1 MAVPVAAAA
10 KGAGGGKAG
19 MPKGGMN
26 AMAGIGAVAS
36 VGASALKTTGT
47 IMSMQADA
55 DQEVSDYKNWA
66 YNNMAM
72 QIQQGQEKAQLQDNQ
87 ARQSASQQVGI
98 SAGGLGLSSTS
109 AMTGQITTG
118 RAQGQETRNQNVSQ
132 MLQNMEMQQ
141 AKRNMETHYTN
152 QRNQQMIGGFAD
164 AFNSTA
170 KAADN
175 YNKKNQANNKNEEA
189 ANNKNE
195 KASSYLSG
203 FGKK

>member
-1 MAVPVAAAA
+1 MVD
-10 KGAGGGKAG
+10 KI
-19 MPKGGMN
+19 
-26 AMAGIGAVAS
+26 MAGIGAGAS

-47 IMSMQADA
+47 IMSMQANA
-55 DQEVSDYKNWA
+55 DQEVSDYENWA

-141 AKRNMETHYTN
+141 ARKNMEAHYTN
-152 QRNQQMIGGFAD
+152 QRNQQMISGFGD
-164 AFNSTA
+164 ALNSTA

-175 YNKKNQANNKNEEA
+175 YNKKNQADNKNEEA
-189 ANNKNE
+189 G
-195 KASSYLSG
+195 SYLNG
-203 FGKK
+203 FDKK

>member
-1 MAVPVAAAA
+1 M
-10 KGAGGGKAG
+10 AGGI
-19 MPKGGMN
+19 
-26 AMAGIGAVAS
+26 MAGIGAGAS
-36 VGASALKTTGT
+36 VGGSALKTTGT
-47 IMSMQADA
+47 IMSMKANA

-141 AKRNMETHYTN
+141 AERNMESHYTN

-164 AFNSTA
+164 ALNSTA
-170 KAADN
+170 KAAGN
-175 YNKKNQANNKNEEA
+175 YSQMSQANSKNQEA
-189 ANNKNE
+189 DNTLK
-195 KASSYLSG
+195 
-203 FGKK
+203 GKK

>member
-1 MAVPVAAAA
+1 MLN
-10 KGAGGGKAG
+10 KI
-19 MPKGGMN
+19 
-26 AMAGIGAVAS
+26 MAGIGAGAS
-36 VGASALKTTGT
+36 VGSSALKTTGT
-47 IMSMQADA
+47 IMSIQDNA
-55 DQEVSDYKNWA
+55 DQEVGDYKNWA

-72 QIQQGQEKAQLQDNQ
+72 QIQQGQETAQLQDNQ

-98 SAGGLGLSSTS
+98 GASGLGLSSTS

-141 AKRNMETHYTN
+141 AKRNIETHYTN
-152 QRNQQMIGGFAD
+152 QRTQQMIGGFGD
-164 AFNSTA
+164 VLNSTA

-175 YNKKNQANNKNEEA
+175 YNQMNEANNKNQ
-189 ANNKNE
+189 